1 MNTQNLIDTASK
13 LVADD
18 KGLLA
23 MDESNP
29 TCNKRFA
36 KLDIPQTVDARRDYR
51 ELIVTTPGLGES
63 ISGVILYDET
73 IRQKKTDGTPFVKV
87 ITDAG
92 IIPGIKV
99 DTGAKDMAG
108 HPGEKITEGLDGL
121 RDRLK
126 EYFLMGA
133 RFAKWRAVI
142 VIGDGIPSR
151 GCIEANAHAL
161 ARYAALCQEAGL
173 VPVVEPEVLMDGG
186 HTLERCRE
194 VTEEVLRTVFNQL
207 YTQRVMLEG
216 MILKPNMVLPG
227 STCPPHQE
235 VEEAAIGEQQFQVR
249 LTDRQPEEI
258 EDVDEVANITV
269 KSLWRT
275 VPAAVPGIAFL
286 SGGQSAELASA
297 RLNAMNVRFKSQ
309 LPWALAFSFAR
320 AIQQPALEIWQG
332 KEANVKAAQQAL
344 LHRARC
350 NRAAR
355 RGEYTA
361 AMEKSSA

>member
-1 MNTQNLIDTASK
+1 MNIQMLTDTAK
-13 LVADD
+13 ALVADD

-29 TCNKRFA
+29 TCNHRFA
-36 KLDIPQTVDARRDYR
+36 KLDISQTVEARRAYR
-51 ELIVTTPGLGES
+51 ELIITTHGLGES

-73 IRQKKTDGTPFVKV
+73 IRQQKKDGTPFLKV
-87 ITDAG
+87 LGAAG

-99 DTGAKDMAG
+99 DTGAKDLAA

-121 RDRLK
+121 RERLK
-126 EYFLMGA
+126 EYCQMGA

-142 VIGDGIPSR
+142 AIGEGIPTRS
-151 GCIEANAHAL
+151 CIEANAHAL

-173 VPVVEPEVLMDGG
+173 VPIVEPEVLMDGG

-194 VTEEVLRTVFNQL
+194 VTEEVLRNVFIQL
-207 YTQRVMLEG
+207 NCQRVLLEG

-227 STCPPHQE
+227 LTCPTQ
-235 VEEAAIGEQQFQVR
+235 AS
-249 LTDRQPEEI
+249 
-258 EDVDEVANITV
+258 VDEVANLTM

-297 RLNAMNVRFKSQ
+297 RLNVMNLRFKSQ
-309 LPWALAFSFAR
+309 LPWALSFSFAR
-320 AIQQPALEIWQG
+320 AIQQPALDIWRG

-350 NRAAR
+350 NRVAR

-361 AMEKSSA
+361 AMEKA

>member
-1 MNTQNLIDTASK
+1 MNAQNLMDTARA
-13 LVADD
+13 LVAGD

-23 MDESNP
+23 MDESHP

-36 KLDIPQTVDARRDYR
+36 KLGIPQTVEARRAYR
-51 ELIVTTPGLGES
+51 ELIITTPGLGES
-63 ISGVILYDET
+63 ISGAILYDET
-73 IRQKKTDGTPFVKV
+73 IRQQKKDGTPFLKV
-87 ITDAG
+87 LTDAG
-92 IIPGIKV
+92 IIHGIKV
-99 DTGAKDMAG
+99 DTGAKEMAG

-126 EYFLMGA
+126 EYFQMGA

-142 VIGDGIPSR
+142 GIGNDIPSR
-151 GCIEANAHAL
+151 SCIEANAHAL
-161 ARYAALCQEAGL
+161 ARYAALCQEAGM
-173 VPVVEPEVLMDGG
+173 VPIVEPEVLMDGD
-186 HTLERCRE
+186 HSLERCRQ
-194 VTEEVLRTVFNQL
+194 VTEETLRTVFIQL
-207 YTQRVMLEG
+207 NCQRVLLEG

-227 STCPPHQE
+227 LTCPMQKS
-235 VEEAAIGEQQFQVR
+235 
-249 LTDRQPEEI
+249 
-258 EDVDEVANITV
+258 VDEVADTTM

-286 SGGQSAELASA
+286 SGGKSAELASV
-297 RLNAMNVRFKSQ
+297 RLNVMNLRFKTQ

-344 LHRARC
+344 LHCTKC

-361 AMEKSSA
+361 AMDET